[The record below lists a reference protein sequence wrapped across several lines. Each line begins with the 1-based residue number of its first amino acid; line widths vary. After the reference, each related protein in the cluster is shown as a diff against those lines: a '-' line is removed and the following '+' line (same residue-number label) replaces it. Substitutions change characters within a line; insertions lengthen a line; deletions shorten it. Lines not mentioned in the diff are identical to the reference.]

1 MTNRVTEKAMEFFWH
16 DDEAQQML
24 NELLESGKPARVIAE
39 ALQEY
44 TNQLNRFELMG
55 VYHQL
60 QVHVVE
66 ATDWDEVANRALC
79 DWYGAHTDNNT

>member
-1 MTNRVTEKAMEFFWH
+1 MTSKVTEKAMEFFSH
-16 DDEAQQML
+16 DDEAQKML
-24 NELLESGKPARVIAE
+24 NELLESGKPASVIAE

-44 TNQLNRFELMG
+44 MNQLNRFELMG

>member
-1 MTNRVTEKAMEFFWH
+1 MTNKVTEKAMEFFWH
-16 DDEAQQML
+16 DEDAQRML
-24 NELLESGKPARVIAE
+24 NELLESGKPARVIADAME
-39 ALQEY
+39 NY
-44 TNQLNRFELMG
+44 MNQLNRFELMG

-79 DWYGAHTDNNT
+79 DWYGAHSDNNC

>member
-1 MTNRVTEKAMEFFWH
+1 MTNQVTEKAMDFFYR
-16 DDEAQQML
+16 DDEASKML

-39 ALQEY
+39 ALQQY
-44 TNQLNRFELMG
+44 MNQLNRFELMG

-60 QVHVVE
+60 QVHVIE

-79 DWYGAHTDNNT
+79 DWYGAHSDNNC